1 MLYAIN
7 VKKKR
12 VGQCRAHDPATC
24 RFHSMHFKTKDE
36 AIKALEKMN
45 RTGRKRTTLS
55 KKSRAKSMTNGNGR
69 GRTVRKVSIDGIK
82 PRNMT
87 RLDEWTMVVENFRYA
102 DFDLLDKY
110 DRKLEADRRAVRKA
124 EQKLS
129 KQTMAKFRKD
139 LPKAADEMEADIQ
152 AERKT
157 LQGLRA
163 KGTYDDLSSLVG
175 RRFNLEDLDDHS
187 QAYQSLRRQ
196 GYPLEDDVIGYEFTI
211 NDIRSD
217 NDRTRLSIT
226 NASGEQEDFDVPAG
240 IINAGAVNDRRAD
253 NLDKAKPIISEI
265 RSKADDED
273 LTAFS
278 TVLRCQDVM
287 RLTGGRGGKAV
298 VEVLAPETI
307 NGINGSNADIRRKR
321 HKLGVEARG
330 NADMRNQHIKSGEDV
345 ARLAALA
352 EMRKVSR
359 TRGEALKRTMTAPA
373 NHVSKDYQVVGVNAS
388 SSRFLISYPARPSN
402 HPGSMYRVVDSKG
415 RTVRNIIDD
424 DKGGRFGYYLKWK
437 TPEGQSPAHSM
448 LY

>member
-12 VGQCRAHDPATC
+12 VGQCRAHDPSTC

-45 RTGRKRTTLS
+45 KAGGKRTTLS
-55 KKSRAKSMTNGNGR
+55 KRNQTKSMTNGNGR
-69 GRTVRKVSIDGIK
+69 GRTIRKVSIDGIK

-87 RLDEWTMVVENFRYA
+87 RLDEWTMAVENFRST
-102 DFDLLDKY
+102 DFNLLDKF
-110 DRKLEADRRAVRKA
+110 DRKLEADRRAIRKA

-129 KQTMAKFRKD
+129 KQSMAKFRKD
-139 LPKAADEMEADIQ
+139 LSKAADEMKTDIQ
-152 AERKT
+152 TERKT
-157 LQGLRA
+157 LQDLRG

-175 RRFNLEDLDDHS
+175 RRFNLEDLDNHS
-187 QAYQSLRRQ
+187 QAYQSLMRQ
-196 GYPLEDDVIGYEFTI
+196 GYPLEDDVIGYEFII

-226 NASGEQEDFDVPAG
+226 NASGEHEDFDVPAG
-240 IINAGAVNDRRAD
+240 IINAGSVNDRRAD

-273 LTAFS
+273 LTAFP

-287 RLTGGRGGKAV
+287 RLTGGRGGKACA
-298 VEVLAPETI
+298 EVLSPDTI
-307 NGINGSNADIRRKR
+307 NGINGSNDDTRRKR
-321 HKLGVEARG
+321 HKLGIEARG
-330 NADMRNQHIKSGEDV
+330 NADMRIQHIKSGQDV
-345 ARLAALA
+345 ARLAALS

-359 TRGEALKRTMTAPA
+359 TRGEALKRTMTAPI
-373 NHVSKDYQVVGVNAS
+373 NHVPKDYQVVGANAS
-388 SSRFLISYPARPSN
+388 SSRFLITYQARPSN

-437 TPEGQSPAHSM
+437 TPEGQPPAHAM